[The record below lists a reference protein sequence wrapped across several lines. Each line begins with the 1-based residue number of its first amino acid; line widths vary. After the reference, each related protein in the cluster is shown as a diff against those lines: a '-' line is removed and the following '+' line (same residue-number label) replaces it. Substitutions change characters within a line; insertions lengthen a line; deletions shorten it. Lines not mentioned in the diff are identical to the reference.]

1 LSSSGRSTEQFPGLS
16 NLPSLR
22 LDSNW
27 ISDISPLTEL
37 TSLAELYLAYN
48 RISDISPLAG
58 LTNLKTLEMG
68 RWHGGNQIS
77 DISPLEGLTSLTGLH
92 LGSNQISDIKPLV
105 DNPGLGAGDTVWLRP
120 NPLSEESINEHI
132 PTLRAR
138 GVRVEY

>member
-1 LSSSGRSTEQFPGLS
+1 LTEALSSSGRSTEQFPGLS

-27 ISDISPLTEL
+27 ISDISPL
-37 TSLAELYLAYN
+37 
-48 RISDISPLAG
+48 AG
-58 LTNLKTLEMG
+58 LTNLKGLG
-68 RWHGGNQIS
+68 LSWNQIS
-77 DISPLEGLTSLTGLH
+77 DITPLEGLTNLKGLGLHSNQIGDISPLAGLTSLTGLH